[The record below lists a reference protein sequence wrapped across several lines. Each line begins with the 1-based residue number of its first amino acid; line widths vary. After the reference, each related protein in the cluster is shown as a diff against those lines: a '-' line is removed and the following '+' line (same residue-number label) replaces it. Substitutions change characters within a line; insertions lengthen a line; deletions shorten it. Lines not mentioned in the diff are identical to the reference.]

1 MTTGISVVLILAVA
15 VIVLIA
21 IRMPM
26 GYALGIAGLGYFF
39 LMPGDIGLSVLLD
52 QMVRGI
58 HSYSF
63 LAVPFFL
70 FAGSLMNTSGI
81 SQRIFDFALSLVGHI
96 KGGLGHVNILASVIF
111 AGMSGAALADAAGLG
126 VIEIESMKRE
136 GYDHSFAACITAA
149 SSTIGPIIPPS
160 ITMVI
165 YGVLAQASIGRLF
178 IGGIVPGLIMAVA
191 LMITVYIM
199 AVRKPESFPTRKRVG
214 TKAVWKSFKAAFLP
228 LWAPVII
235 LGGIA
240 FGVTTPTEAGVV
252 AVVYA
257 IILGIVY
264 RQLDWKSMKT
274 MLVGTAKQVGSVLF
288 ILAGARLFSYIMTL
302 QRVPTV
308 LTEAVIGLT
317 SSPVIVLLILNV
329 VLLVL
334 GMFLNSSTILVL
346 TVPILGPMLASYGV
360 DPVHFGVVMTLNV
373 MIGML
378 TPPLGVVLYVS
389 ANIAE
394 VKFERVL
401 KDIVPFYIPLVAVL
415 LLITYIPDLVL
426 WLPNLLMGAS

>member
-1 MTTGISVVLILAVA
+1 MTTGITVVLGLAVLM
-15 VIVLIA
+15 IVLIA

-26 GYALGIAGLGYFF
+26 GYALGVAGIGYFF

-81 SQRIFDFALSLVGHI
+81 SQRIFDFALSIVGHI

-126 VIEIESMKRE
+126 VIEIESMKKE
-136 GYDHSFAACITAA
+136 GYDPSFAACITAA

-178 IGGIVPGLIMAVA
+178 IGGIVPGLIMAIA
-191 LMITVYIM
+191 LMVTVYIM

-214 TKAVWKSFKAAFLP
+214 TKVVWKSFKAAFLP

-240 FGVTTPTEAGVV
+240 FGITTPTEAGVV

-264 RQLDWKSMKT
+264 RQLDWPSMKT

-308 LTEAVIGLT
+308 LTEAVVGFT
-317 SSPVIVLLILNV
+317 SSPVVLLLILNV
-329 VLLVL
+329 VLLLL

-346 TVPILGPMLASYGV
+346 TVPILSPMLASYGV

-401 KDIVPFYIPLVAVL
+401 KDIVPFYVPLVAVL
-415 LLITYIPDLVL
+415 LLITYIPELVL
-426 WLPNLLMGAS
+426 WLPNLLIGGA

>member
-1 MTTGISVVLILAVA
+1 MSAGIIVVVSLAFLVL
-15 VIVLIA
+15 VLIA
-21 IRMPM
+21 VRMPM
-26 GYALGIAGLGYFF
+26 GFALGIAGLLYYY
-39 LMPGDIGLSVLLD
+39 LMPGDIGLAALLD

-81 SQRIFDFALSLVGHI
+81 SQRIFDFALSLVGRI
-96 KGGLGHVNILASVIF
+96 RGGLGHVNILASIIF

-136 GYDHSFAACITAA
+136 GYDPSFAACITAA

-178 IGGIVPGLIMAVA
+178 IGGIVPGLLLGLA
-191 LMITVYIM
+191 LMITVYVM
-199 AVRKPESFPTRKRVG
+199 AIRHPKSFPTRAPSSVG
-214 TKAVWKSFKAAFLP
+214 EIWRSFRRAFLP

-240 FGVTTPTEAGVV
+240 FGVTTPTEAGVL
-252 AVVYA
+252 AVIYA
-257 IILGIVY
+257 VILGIVY
-264 RQLDWKSMKT
+264 RQLGWANMKQ

-288 ILAGARLFSYIMTL
+288 ILAGARMFSYIMTL

-308 LTEAVIGLT
+308 LTEAVVVLT
-317 SSPVIVLLILNV
+317 SSPVVLLLILNV
-329 VLLVL
+329 VLLFL

-346 TVPILGPMLASYGV
+346 TVPILSPMLASYGV

-401 KDIVPFYIPLVAVL
+401 RDIVPFYIPLVAIL
-415 LLITYIPDLVL
+415 LLITYVPEIVL
-426 WLPNLLMGAS
+426 WLPDLLMGAL